1 MSFKEIDQSIKNLEQ
16 NIESV
21 QGDLCEGL
29 YSNII
34 EVSNNLQSN
43 LDEVNILTNDR
54 LSNIDP
60 GQMPDFIYN

>member
-1 MSFKEIDQSIKNLEQ
+1 MPMKQIEQSIINLEN

-34 EVSNNLQSN
+34 EVSNNIQSN
-43 LDEVNILTNDR
+43 LDEVDTYQR
-54 LSNIDP
+54 S
-60 GQMPDFIYN
+60 Y

>member
-1 MSFKEIDQSIKNLEQ
+1 MPMKQIEQSIINLEN

-34 EVSNNLQSN
+34 EVSNNIQSN
-43 LDEVNILTNDR
+43 LDEVVKKFFRKHETT
-54 LSNIDP
+54 S
-60 GQMPDFIYN
+60 F